1 MMPPTR
7 YLHSWLSQYP
17 HEKEVLFGPLLGQ
30 QPLATRVEGG
40 TLVVTTR
47 MSASPHHTHINM
59 HTPRCIYM
67 HAQHDIPAP
76 ADIVSTQARVCM

>member
-1 MMPPTR
+1 MPHTR
-7 YLHSWLSQYP
+7 YLRSWLSQYP

-47 MSASPHHTHINM
+47 MSASPHRTRVHI

-67 HAQHDIPAP
+67 HTTRYCTHPYK
-76 ADIVSTQARVCM
+76 VET